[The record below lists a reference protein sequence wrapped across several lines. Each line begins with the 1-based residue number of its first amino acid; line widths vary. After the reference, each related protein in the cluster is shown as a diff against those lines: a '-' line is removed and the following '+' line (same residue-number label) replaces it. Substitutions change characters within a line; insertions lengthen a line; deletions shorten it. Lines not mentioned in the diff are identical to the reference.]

1 MNRTI
6 SRSIT
11 AAIGAFVIAALA
23 VGQSADK
30 NTAGPTANQL
40 QLRLTEPTEGSTI
53 TGTQVRVSVAYNTT
67 TFGQGQGTRFGEPN
81 FPHPIFD
88 VYLDND
94 LKQSLKGGESNVAT
108 IENVPAGDHKI
119 VVMAKNISG
128 EVIDRKEVRF
138 RSVPAVEAEI
148 ASAPAPAA
156 PAAPATT
163 EPMSEPAPAP
173 APAAPAAPA
182 EPPAPPAPAADL
194 DTDTD
199 DELPATASSHPRAA
213 LMGLS
218 LVLTGLL
225 LARKKAR

>member
-1 MNRTI
+1 MHKTVL
-6 SRSIT
+6 RSIN
-11 AAIGAFVIAALA
+11 AAIGVLVISALA
-23 VGQSADK
+23 MAQNADK

-53 TGTQVRVSVAYNTT
+53 TGTQVRVTVAYNTT
-67 TFGQGQGTRFGEPN
+67 SFGQGQGTRFGEPN

-108 IENVPAGDHKI
+108 IENVVAGDHKI

-128 EVIDRKEVRF
+128 EVIDRKEVSF
-138 RSVPAVEAEI
+138 RSVPAVDVA
-148 ASAPAPAA
+148 AAPAA
-156 PAAPATT
+156 PAAPAATERMT
-163 EPMSEPAPAP
+163 EPATPP
-173 APAAPAAPA
+173 APAAAPA
-182 EPPAPPAPAADL
+182 PPAPPAPAATA

-199 DELPATASSHPRAA
+199 EELPATASTHPRTA

-218 LVLTGLL
+218 LVLAGLL
-225 LARKKAR
+225 LARKAR

>member
-6 SRSIT
+6 QRSIT

-23 VGQSADK
+23 IGQSADK

-53 TGTQVRVSVAYNTT
+53 TGPQVRVSVSYNTT
-67 TFGQGQGTRFGEPN
+67 SFGQGQGTRFGEPN

-108 IENVPAGDHKI
+108 IDNVPAGDHKI

-128 EVIDRKEVRF
+128 EVIDRKEVNF
-138 RSVPAVEAEI
+138 RSVPAVEGET
-148 ASAPAPAA
+148 ASAPAA
-156 PAAPATT
+156 PAPPAPPATT
-163 EPMSEPAPAP
+163 ERMTE
-173 APAAPAAPA
+173 PAAPPAPPAPPAA
-182 EPPAPPAPAADL
+182 PAPPAPAAEM

-199 DELPATASSHPRAA
+199 DELPATASSHPRTA
-213 LMGLS
+213 LLGFS
-218 LVLTGLL
+218 LVLAGLL
-225 LARKKAR
+225 LARRAR